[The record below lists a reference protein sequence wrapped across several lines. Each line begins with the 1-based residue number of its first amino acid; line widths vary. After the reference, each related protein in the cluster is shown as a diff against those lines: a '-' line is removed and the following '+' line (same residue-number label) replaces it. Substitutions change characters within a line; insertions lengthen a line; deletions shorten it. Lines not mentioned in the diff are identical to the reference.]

1 MPRNVVTAGKLSR
14 IEGVPEAI
22 EEIERR
28 LDRFKGKKLKAAYVD
43 AADIVTAQVRA
54 NIDGMDVSPDL
65 KRALK
70 AAAVTNEGPEEL
82 PNAISRMSQHAAVK
96 ALGTRDGRIPNPYW
110 WEYGTVP
117 RSWRSGKSTGQIRPQ
132 PFFRPAITMARAAV
146 ASFLAKVFKDLAA
159 G

>member
-22 EEIERR
+22 KEIERR
-28 LDRFKGKKLKAAYVD
+28 LDRVKAKALKAKYVE

-54 NIDGMDVSPDL
+54 NIDGMDVSSDL

-82 PNAISRMSQHAAVK
+82 PNAISRISQHAAIK
-96 ALGTRDGRIPNPYW
+96 ALGTRDGRIPNPSW
-110 WEYGTVP
+110 WERGTVP
-117 RSWRSGKSTGQIRPQ
+117 RTWKSGKSTGQIRPQ
-132 PFFRPAITMARAAV
+132 PFFRPAITMARPAV
-146 ASFLAKVFKDLAA
+146 VSFLTKVFKDLAA